1 MHALAE
7 DSQELSFSRPSERNL
22 VRITKNVREG
32 LRAEMTA
39 HAGEIRAKYGPEI
52 GWDQLLQLLD
62 DRRFVHFPCEIRFDA
77 EPLLPGE
84 FAHALPKSSNLAEGF
99 TIYVHPCYANQLPR
113 VPYLV
118 LEQLVL
124 VNYGPSVTADDA
136 ETFGSCALGL
146 TKEEYYRALCELSEQ
161 IGGDELL

>member
-1 MHALAE
+1 MA
-7 DSQELSFSRPSERNL
+7 
-22 VRITKNVREG
+22 KNVREG
-32 LRAEMTA
+32 LSAQMA
-39 HAGEIRAKYGPEI
+39 ACAGEIRAKYGPEI
-52 GWDQLLQLLD
+52 GWDQLLQLLE
-62 DRRFVHFPCEIRFDA
+62 DRKFVHFPCEVRFDA

-84 FAHALPKSSNLAEGF
+84 FAHALHKGPHREDGF
-99 TIYVHPCYANQLPR
+99 TIYVHPCYADQLPR

-118 LEQLVL
+118 LPQLVL
-124 VNYGPSVTADDA
+124 VTYGPAATADDA